1 MSYAEYLKKAT
12 ALKRQG
18 DMAGAIEAIDQAL
31 DLCSPGDSGAPQ
43 ALKKKIAYLIAADR
57 KQEALV
63 SAEVLVGRAEE
74 GAMGMEQLVGAHCSI
89 ALQERVK
96 AKAALGDSVGAFS
109 DHVRAV
115 WWWQQAMCLQG
126 RVKEHSP
133 VRAASRLV
141 EIVATL
147 NGDMSQ
153 ASIRAATAEGLTMGD
168 AEQMVALFDLPPG
181 GGQVARWSR
190 VTFRRGCQIATGGR
204 ADLQRRLGDT

>member
-1 MSYAEYLKKAT
+1 
-12 ALKRQG
+12 
-18 DMAGAIEAIDQAL
+18 
-31 DLCSPGDSGAPQ
+31 
-43 ALKKKIAYLIAADR
+43 
-57 KQEALV
+57 
-63 SAEVLVGRAEE
+63 
-74 GAMGMEQLVGAHCSI
+74 MGMEQLVGAHCSI

-181 GGQVARWSR
+181 GGRWP
-190 VTFRRGCQIATGGR
+190 GGR
-204 ADLQRRLGDT
+204 G